1 MKPTTVKASYKDN
14 AFSAEIIPA
23 DIPEILRKMEG
34 MFTSDAKNY
43 VIRVLTAFKGKHEDR
58 RMAETLLWL
67 ACQGDGGEHA
77 EAEAVKGGATIE
89 YLLTD
94 ANDPVGFYYLA
105 RIVHE
110 ISPEAV
116 QP

>member
-1 MKPTTVKASYKDN
+1 MKPTTVKASYKNN

-34 MFTSDAKNY
+34 IYASDAKNH
-43 VIRVLTAFKGKHEDR
+43 VIRVLTGFKGEYEDR

-67 ACQGDGGEHA
+67 ACQGDGGEEA
-77 EAEAVKGGATIE
+77 EAEALQGGATIE

-94 ANDPVGFYYLA
+94 ADAVGFYYLA

-110 ISPEAV
+110 SPPEAV